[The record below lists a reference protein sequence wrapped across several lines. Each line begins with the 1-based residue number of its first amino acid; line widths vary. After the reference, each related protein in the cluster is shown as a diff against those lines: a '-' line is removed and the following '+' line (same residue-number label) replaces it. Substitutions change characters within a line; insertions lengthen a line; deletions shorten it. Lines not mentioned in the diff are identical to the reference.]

1 MGLLLRHTDKY
12 KVVKSDKLTIE
23 SHSMF
28 TWMIDDDVLHEVSLS
43 SVSKKLDIS
52 INLWLNE
59 HDDKTRKD
67 VIDKIFD
74 TIYKAGII
82 NTKDFLDIRKVY
94 GVIKNIKEID
104 VGTKNLILDFFKF
117 NLGYIV
123 ESKKD

>member
-1 MGLLLRHTDKY
+1 
-12 KVVKSDKLTIE
+12 
-23 SHSMF
+23 MF